1 MNDSI
6 SYTVIKITEKKISN
20 NHKRVT
26 AVIDK
31 TMRLSTHLLPTTE
44 TFEVA
49 YPVWDNEHRPNLVE
63 AVQPYRKIDDTTRIM
78 IAKELAKF
86 KLS

>member
-6 SYTVIKITEKKISN
+6 SYTVVKITEKKISN
-20 NHKRVT
+20 SHKRVT
-26 AVIDK
+26 AIIDK
-31 TMRLSTHLLPTTE
+31 TMRLSSLLSPMIE

-78 IAKELAKF
+78 IAKELTKF